1 MSTDAVT
8 PDEVLTAL
16 ERLLDSEVF
25 LAAPQ
30 SRNFLAFVVT
40 ETLAGRGGRLS
51 ERTVGRGALDRP
63 EDFDGRFDASV
74 RVRATRV
81 RKALETYYETSPD
94 PVQIVL
100 PVGTY
105 TPIFVRARFA
115 TSPHF
120 ETGLVV
126 TTSTSTLHGFG
137 EALAEEMTRQ
147 LGAFPGLRVIGSVA
161 SDDPLRSAEALSVRF
176 ALRIVELSEAP
187 AVELSV
193 LDTTAHA
200 TVWTDRENPA
210 GDPETLDAS
219 RWAQTIAGRIGDFTG
234 VVLSRFTESHHYGE
248 PGWRAMQA
256 YYSMFISGDRQAVIP
271 AVESLT
277 EALASG
283 PQSPTLV
290 GALAHSLS
298 IRAGYELSLD
308 ADADLAEANRLAN
321 EALAKDPEMATAH
334 LALATV
340 ALVDGHPEAAREHAR
355 DAAAL
360 APTHPS
366 ILGTAGTLMAHAGDW
381 DRGVSAIRRALDLNP
396 NLPGFSRVLLVL
408 DHVFSGDDALALA
421 EAARIETPTE
431 IWGPYFRA
439 LALMGL
445 GYRQRALTEMD
456 AALALDPKAVDDL
469 KQVVQA
475 WVQLSPEQE
484 CVLTDRLRMFTDD
497 PGADGSVR
505 SDQIV
510 Q

>member
-161 SDDPLRSAEALSVRF
+161 SDDPLRSAEALSVRV

-200 TVWTDRENPA
+200 TV
-210 GDPETLDAS
+210 
-219 RWAQTIAGRIGDFTG
+219 
-234 VVLSRFTESHHYGE
+234 
-248 PGWRAMQA
+248 
-256 YYSMFISGDRQAVIP
+256 
-271 AVESLT
+271 
-277 EALASG
+277 
-283 PQSPTLV
+283 
-290 GALAHSLS
+290 
-298 IRAGYELSLD
+298 
-308 ADADLAEANRLAN
+308 
-321 EALAKDPEMATAH
+321 
-334 LALATV
+334 
-340 ALVDGHPEAAREHAR
+340 
-355 DAAAL
+355 
-360 APTHPS
+360 
-366 ILGTAGTLMAHAGDW
+366 
-381 DRGVSAIRRALDLNP
+381 
-396 NLPGFSRVLLVL
+396 
-408 DHVFSGDDALALA
+408 
-421 EAARIETPTE
+421 
-431 IWGPYFRA
+431 
-439 LALMGL
+439 
-445 GYRQRALTEMD
+445 
-456 AALALDPKAVDDL
+456 
-469 KQVVQA
+469 
-475 WVQLSPEQE
+475 
-484 CVLTDRLRMFTDD
+484 
-497 PGADGSVR
+497 
-505 SDQIV
+505 
-510 Q
+510 